1 MAAEADRIAAE
12 AYKMTSEE
20 GKKVNE
26 AKVAHLEM
34 TLEKQELKIKDLERK
49 LGRGGETF
57 TLLRNAENYFALHG
71 SNPNRVVAAHS
82 HLCEDLLNHCIAKA
96 KNVRGHL
103 RIPYDFLKFNGYD
116 GQASRSFSGLPFV
129 ITFGSKTD

>member
-12 AYKMTSEE
+12 EYKINAEE
-20 GKKVNE
+20 DKKVNE
-26 AKVAHLEM
+26 AKVTHLEM
-34 TLEKQELKIKDLERK
+34 KIKDLEQK
-49 LGRGGETF
+49 LSRGGETF
-57 TLLRNAENYFALHG
+57 TLLKNAENYFALHG
-71 SNPNRVVAAHS
+71 SNPNRTVAANS

-103 RIPYDFLKFNGYD
+103 RIPFDFLKFNGYD
-116 GQASRSFSGLPFV
+116 GQASRVFSGLPFV